1 MNFDMLKAALESALR
16 ETGVSEYEIYY
27 MSDGTTSVST
37 LNKEVNAF
45 SSSTTGGLCLRVL
58 VDGKMGYA
66 STELM
71 TEAEMATLPERA
83 KSNALATEK
92 PDTVGIFAG
101 SESYEPLRVEKAEL
115 LSAAE
120 LKSLSIQTG
129 EALFAK
135 DERVKEGTTS
145 EAISVESSIRLV
157 NSHGL
162 DLALTCN
169 VNALVAE
176 AVVSENGENQADY
189 SFKNL
194 KRGKEGE
201 IIAEMVDEAVGE
213 ALSKIGADLV
223 PTGKYNVVISGN
235 QMRSLL
241 SVFSSAFSAKAAL
254 DGMSLLKGKEGE
266 TIAAT
271 IVTITDDPQREGST
285 VGTYFDAEG
294 VATHRKAV
302 VEAGVLTTL
311 LHNRETALA
320 MGKTT
325 TANASKGGY
334 SSPIGVRPYSFAI
347 EAGDKSRDEL
357 FSLAGDGIFITEV
370 KGLHAGANPVSGDF
384 SLESA
389 GFMIRDGKKCEAVK
403 SFTVAGNFFELLKSI
418 TALGDKIE
426 FGISTGLTGFGSP
439 DVFVQNM
446 SVAGK

>member
-16 ETGVSEYEIYY
+16 EAGVSEYEIYY

-266 TIAAT
+266 TIAAP

>member
-266 TIAAT
+266 TIAAP

>member
-1 MNFDMLKAALESALR
+1 MNFDMLKTSLEAALKEA
-16 ETGVSEYEIYY
+16 GVIEYEIYY
-27 MSDGTTSVST
+27 MSNDSTSVST
-37 LNKEVNAF
+37 LNKEVNSF
-45 SSSTTGGLCLRVL
+45 SSSNTGGLCLRVL
-58 VDGKMGYA
+58 VDGRMGYA

-92 PDTVGIFAG
+92 EDTVGIFAG
-101 SESYEPLRVEKAEL
+101 SESYEELRIESVPL
-115 LSAAE
+115 LSAAT
-120 LKSLSIQTG
+120 LKDLAVKTG
-129 EALFAK
+129 DALFAK
-135 DERVKEGTTS
+135 DERVKEGS
-145 EAISVESSIRLV
+145 SSQAISDATTVKLV

-162 DLALTCN
+162 DLSLTCG
-169 VNALVAE
+169 VNALIAE
-176 AVVSENGENQADY
+176 AVVQADGENQADY
-189 SFKNL
+189 SLKNIVC
-194 KRGKEGE
+194 GKEDETIG
-201 IIAEMVDEAVGE
+201 EMVDEAVGE

-223 PTGKYNVVISGN
+223 PSGKYNVVINGN

-254 DGMSLLKGKEGE
+254 DGMSQLKGKEGE
-266 TIAAT
+266 IIAAP

-285 VGTYFDAEG
+285 VGTFFDAEG

-320 MGKTT
+320 MGKET
-325 TANASKGGY
+325 TANASKAGY

-347 EAGDKSRDEL
+347 EAGDKSREEL
-357 FSLAGDGIFITEV
+357 FMLAGDGIFITEV

-389 GFMIRDGKKCEAVK
+389 GFMIRGGKKCEAVK

-418 TALGDKIE
+418 EALGSKIE
-426 FGISTGLTGFGSP
+426 FGVSTGLTGFGSP
-439 DVFVQNM
+439 DVFVPGM
-446 SVAGK
+446 SIAGK